1 MRDSVLPGRGAILAT
16 VLSMSKIKEISIFV
30 DESGTFVAQSDRNVS
45 RYYILGMVLHDQA
58 EDISTEVHSLE
69 DSLSA
74 QGLPRNHC
82 VHAGPLIRR
91 EHEYAHLQR
100 EERRGIFQRMLAF
113 VRKSNISYRC
123 FRVDNHFNNSR
134 DAIHDTLLQE
144 LTEFLIANKSEFN
157 SYDL

>member
-16 VLSMSKIKEISIFV
+16 VLSMSRIKEISIFV

-113 VRKSNISYRC
+113 VRKSNISYRRPNLFPGCHRRITDC
-123 FRVDNHFNNSR
+123 FRWRIWPVRSNLSN
-134 DAIHDTLLQE
+134 
-144 LTEFLIANKSEFN
+144 ANLKTMAG
-157 SYDL
+157 